1 MSRSLP
7 AAIAALAAVTVVGA
21 VGSAGCKDAPPR
33 DSKATLAKL
42 EDCTAQVA
50 SIADKD
56 RLIAS
61 YEAEIARLKLAGGD
75 GGYRFVLEGDA
86 WTMKS
91 KPSGRAPSL
100 DDKKAAALASEFVA
114 QVGRAR
120 PLVQRC
126 YVQALKGNAALQNRQ
141 VSLKVWATFAAD
153 GGFQRVSFSPDL
165 GDTFESCMRGVAGKW
180 RLSGAGAAATFEAT
194 VSLTP
199 T

>member
-1 MSRSLP
+1 MSPSPL
-7 AAIAALAAVTVVGA
+7 AVVAALAAVV
-21 VGSAGCKDAPPR
+21 SAGCKDAPPR
-33 DSKATLAKL
+33 DTKATLQKL

-56 RLIAS
+56 RLIAG

-75 GGYRFVLEGDA
+75 GGHRFVLEGDVWA
-86 WTMKS
+86 MRA
-91 KPSGRAPSL
+91 KPAGRAGGL
-100 DDKKAAALASEFVA
+100 DDRKAAALANEFVE

-126 YVQALKGNAALQNRQ
+126 YVQALKSNASLQNRQ

-153 GGFQRVSFSPDL
+153 GGFQRVDFSPDL
-165 GDTFESCMRGVAGKW
+165 GDAFEGCMRGVAGKW